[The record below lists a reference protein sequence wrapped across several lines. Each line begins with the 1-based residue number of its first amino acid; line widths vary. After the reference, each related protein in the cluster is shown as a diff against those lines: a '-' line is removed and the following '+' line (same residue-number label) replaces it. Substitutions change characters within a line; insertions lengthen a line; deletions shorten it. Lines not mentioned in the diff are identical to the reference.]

1 MLEIRDLSVKVEN
14 KLVLD
19 KFNLTINDGEIH
31 VIMGPNGVGKST
43 LTKVIMA
50 DSNYKVINGGIIY
63 NGKSILK
70 LKTDERARLGIFLA
84 MQNPLEIDGVT
95 NSDFLRTALSSKEK
109 KNINLYSFIKKIDK
123 AKEDLKM
130 PDEMV
135 HRSVNKGFSGGE
147 KKKNEILQMKM
158 LEPEFIML
166 DEIDSGVDVDALKIV
181 GDNINM
187 YKKDHPSSSYLIIT
201 HYTHLLKYVK
211 PDLVHVVKDGKIVKT
226 GDYNLAT
233 KIENKGFNFEK
244 VVIEAIDGSEVSE

>member
-1 MLEIRDLSVKVEN
+1 MLEIKDLTVKVEN
-14 KLVLD
+14 KIVLD
-19 KFNLTINDGEIH
+19 KFNLVINDGEVH

-50 DSNYKVINGGIIY
+50 DPNYKVLNGDILY
-63 NGKSILK
+63 NNESILN

-84 MQNPLEIDGVT
+84 MQNPLEISGVT
-95 NSDFLRTALSSKEK
+95 NADFLRTALSSKEQ

-123 AKEDLKM
+123 AKEELKM

-158 LEPEFIML
+158 LEPSFIML

-181 GDNINM
+181 SDNINS
-187 YKKDHPSSSYLIIT
+187 YKKEHNNSSYLIIT

-211 PDLVHVVKDGKIVKT
+211 PDFVHVVKEGKIVKT
-226 GDYNLAT
+226 GDYKLA
-233 KIENKGFNFEK
+233 KEIEDNGFNFDEI
-244 VVIEAIDGSEVSE
+244 VSNVFDGSELSE